1 VKLRSV
7 FLFVVVLALSA
18 CGAKAKPQPPQRAAV
33 PDVQGMNVT
42 DAAVRL
48 IKDRY
53 CVRLEPG
60 TRAANDSRSKPGKFP
75 TTPVMRVEGQAP
87 PAGSMPRRWSLVTL
101 TVAGISKHAA
111 TSIDIWGGGATIP
124 CPEIRATG

>member
-1 VKLRSV
+1 MKLRSV
-7 FLFVVVLALSA
+7 VLLVVVLALSA
-18 CGAKAKPQPPQRAAV
+18 CGAKAKPKPPQRAAV

-48 IKDRY
+48 IKARY
-53 CVRLEPG
+53 CVRLKPG
-60 TRAANDSRSKPGKFP
+60 TPPANDSRPRPGKFP
-75 TTPVMRVEGQAP
+75 TTPVMRVERQAP
-87 PAGSMPRRWSLVTL
+87 PAGSTPRRWSMVTL

-111 TSIDIWGGGATIP
+111 TFIDIWGGGAKIP